1 MAHKNYWEMKIMY
14 YKIITLVVI
23 YMIISC
29 GFIKKNF
36 TGEYYTMIN
45 NYVSYYNSTHFS
57 ELAPFRLKIYKSKL
71 FYSGEVTIERRYLD
85 GPKLT
90 IIGEK
95 YILTS
100 ANISGDT
107 LKYIGWYGLYHNIEG
122 MLVKRKDSIIHF
134 IDLSIAYKYDKNK
147 KFNPLFIK
155 EDSSYYCYRN
165 CSGSESIKD
174 SIYKEYYRNMYRY
187 AAICRNNNK
196 SIYDELMLEL
206 DCLKKNVRD
215 LKY

>member
-1 MAHKNYWEMKIMY
+1 MKIMY
-14 YKIITLVVI
+14 CKIITLVVI
-23 YMIISC
+23 TMIMSC

-36 TGEYYTMIN
+36 TGEYCTMFN

-57 ELAPFRLKIYKSKL
+57 ELAPFKLKIYKSKL
-71 FYSGEVTIERRYLD
+71 FYSGDVTIERRYLD

-90 IIGEK
+90 IIEEK

-100 ANISGDT
+100 TNISGDT
-107 LKYIGWYGLYHNIEG
+107 LKYVGWYGLYHNIEG

-134 IDLSIAYKYDKNK
+134 INLSVAYKYDINK

-165 CSGSESIKD
+165 CSYSESIKD
-174 SIYKEYYRNMYRY
+174 SIYKEYYTNILKY
-187 AAICRNNNK
+187 ATICK
-196 SIYDELMLEL
+196 DKDKPVYDDLMLEL
-206 DCLKKNVRD
+206 DCLKKNVREI
-215 LKY
+215 KY